1 MSRFLL
7 LSLSLIAM
15 AADYGYGMSF
25 NTGAFADIDGLKAVE
40 DELFKAIN
48 EERQANGLTTLKRDT
63 GLTAAARQHSSEME
77 SLLYFSH
84 ESPTSGL
91 TTVRDRVYAAGLTD
105 LVVAEN
111 LAVENSQKPGDV
123 PAADIGKTLARLFMD
138 SETHRA
144 NILDPRFTHTG
155 VGCVV
160 SDEGTLYCT
169 QVFSL
174 KVLDFKSIKVK
185 EKNEDT
191 LNLFLKLKFDDE
203 VGIWIDDRD
212 VYVFQP
218 RDGIVEIRLAFLISQ
233 GPRLVVM
240 ARRVPGTF
248 GPMTGFFMGRF
259 DPRKP
264 IKFSNAITDID
275 VAEEN
280 QELTREKYYIV
291 EAKGIILKPGGELK
305 LADGDNRFG
314 IKTSKTEF
322 EAVYGVRA
330 NTGKHMLLFVTGN
343 ESCHGLRIDTE
354 TPLENAFSQPE
365 LKQNH

>member
-7 LSLSLIAM
+7 LSLLIMAM
-15 AADYGYGMSF
+15 AAGWGYAISF
-25 NTGAFADIDGLKAVE
+25 NTGIFREINGLNAVE

-48 EERQANGLTTLKRDT
+48 EERLANSLTTLKRDT
-63 GLTAAARQHSSEME
+63 RLTAAARQHSSEMKDMF
-77 SLLYFSH
+77 YFSH
-84 ESPTSGL
+84 ESPTVGL

-123 PAADIGKTLARLFMD
+123 PAKEIGKTLARLFMD
-138 SETHRA
+138 SEAHRA

-160 SDEGTLYCT
+160 SDEGALYCT

-185 EKNEDT
+185 EKTEDT
-191 LNLFLKLKFDDE
+191 LSLLLKLKFDDE
-203 VGIWIDDRD
+203 VGVWIDDRD

-218 RDGIVEIRLAFLISQ
+218 RDGIVEIRLSFPVSQ

-280 QELTREKYYIV
+280 QELTSEKYYIV
-291 EAKGIILKPGGELK
+291 EAKGMILRPGGELK

-314 IKTSKTEF
+314 IKTSGTRF

-330 NTGKHMLLFVTGN
+330 HTGKHMLLFVAGN
-343 ESCHGLRIDTE
+343 ESCHGLRIDTDV
-354 TPLENAFSQPE
+354 PLETAFSQPQ
-365 LKQNH
+365 LD